1 MATRPTGTPPSA
13 ASDGVRQTPPKPLPR
28 PELKSLTAPYWEAAK
43 RHELIMQRC
52 TACAG
57 WIFYPREQCPVCFSQ
72 KLEWAPVSGRGRV
85 YTFTIV
91 HQPAHP
97 GFQGET
103 PYTYAIVQLDEGVRV
118 PTNIVGCAPEDVRVD
133 MPVVAVF
140 DDVSPEWTLV
150 MFKPA

>member
-1 MATRPTGTPPSA
+1 
-13 ASDGVRQTPPKPLPR
+13 
-28 PELKSLTAPYWEAAK
+28 
-43 RHELIMQRC
+43 MQRC

-97 GFQGET
+97 AFLAET

-118 PTNIVGCAPEDVRVD
+118 PTNIVECGATAWVEPNSIAREHCPGRA
-133 MPVVAVF
+133 
-140 DDVSPEWTLV
+140 TTG
-150 MFKPA
+150 